1 MKELKI
7 FVYGNSLMKEDSK
20 ALRISRRIKM
30 KGVAFREMDAV
41 EDFDTDNPVI
51 MDVADTE
58 RVEIIT
64 DENRL
69 KQPKL
74 YAAHDF
80 DLAFQL
86 KLLKKMGMIKSFKVI
101 TVPAG
106 MDEERAL
113 KDIVKVIES
122 ISSSREGSE

>member
-1 MKELKI
+1 MNDLKI
-7 FVYGNSLMKEDSK
+7 FVYGNALMSGDSK

-30 KGVAFREMDAV
+30 KGVVFQEMDAV
-41 EDFDTDNPVI
+41 EDFNTDNPII
-51 MDVADTE
+51 MDVADTD

-64 DENRL
+64 DEGRL

-86 KLLKKMGMIKSFKVI
+86 KLSKKAGIIKGFRVI
-101 TVPAG
+101 AIPSG
-106 MDEERAL
+106 MDDETAL
-113 KDIVKVIES
+113 TEVVKAIES
-122 ISSSREGSE
+122 ISSSHAGSG